1 MLRPKTLRSAVYSGK
16 VWAALCGLDGITAMF
31 LRERE
36 TPLEAVQKLR
46 HGQTLSCGSD
56 QNRGPPQW
64 VGGCPGGAQD
74 GLEVW
79 WGSGSHTG
87 MSGLQNLSDL
97 RFVPLALRL
106 FSFTQRFP
114 PSWNNDASGQLV
126 PHHALG
132 PAGPESTD

>member
-1 MLRPKTLRSAVYSGK
+1 M
-16 VWAALCGLDGITAMF
+16 LCGLDSITAVF

-36 TPLEAVQKLR
+36 MPLEAVQNLR
-46 HGQTLSCGSD
+46 HGQTLSCGSG

-64 VGGCPGGAQD
+64 VGGCPGRAQD

-79 WGSGSHTG
+79 GGSGSHTG
-87 MSGLQNLSDL
+87 MSGLQNLSYL

-106 FSFTQRFP
+106 FFTQRFP
-114 PSWNNDASGQLV
+114 LSWNNDASGQLA
-126 PHHALG
+126 PHQALG